1 LFTQVYITETKNN
14 QKEPSMSD
22 TESKEKRS
30 KRLHKE
36 ETVIKKQQ
44 KIALQHG
51 ADRKDVEREPHRFAK
66 HHAMDCGNPECFL
79 CDNPRHNQ
87 KHGETKQEK
96 SFEQTKDWN
105 D

>member
-1 LFTQVYITETKNN
+1 
-14 QKEPSMSD
+14 MSD
-22 TESKEKRS
+22 EYSKKKHS
-30 KRLHKE
+30 KRIQQTENQIH
-36 ETVIKKQQ
+36 KQQ

-51 ADRKDVEREPHRFAK
+51 LTRKEVEREPHRFAK

-79 CDNPRHNQ
+79 CANPRHLH

-96 SFEQTKDWN
+96 SFKQTETWN